1 MTVLL
6 YFEEKVHKKKLLRA
20 NAIPMLFSRLLCQI
34 LEYLGYTSEPQL
46 ERRCICR
53 EIFTLDKWTSM
64 TAYDA
69 QPEASAEPEH
79 PEIPQPEHPEEPQS
93 VQLPTDIR
101 APAPAV
107 PSTTPEAT
115 SSAPLTTPGTPPPAT
130 SAPHPSKSSIT
141 ISISEFRGLCHTLQ
155 TLTTTQSVLA
165 Q

>member
-1 MTVLL
+1 
-6 YFEEKVHKKKLLRA
+6 
-20 NAIPMLFSRLLCQI
+20 
-34 LEYLGYTSEPQL
+34 
-46 ERRCICR
+46 
-53 EIFTLDKWTSM
+53 M

-107 PSTTPEAT
+107 PSIGPMPEVA
-115 SSAPLTTPGTPPPAT
+115 SSAPPATPGTPPVIPAA
-130 SAPHPSKSSIT
+130 SEPHPSESSIT

-155 TLTTTQSVLA
+155 TLMVATQSTYLEHPGISNNYMLLGA
-165 Q
+165 